1 MKIRFI
7 LLLGTVALIM
17 ILISSIFLLM
27 MSLPT
32 VLTFIPEHIEHGSR
46 TEMLNFFNGQINAIF
61 DAVLRYLAYMVIALI
76 FQAFLLLSVI
86 MKLRRAKKAFEE
98 EQREHADSSVSDT
111 TSSCVPFPSDHDREL
126 S

>member
-1 MKIRFI
+1 MHNIKFMKIRFI

-17 ILISSIFLLM
+17 ILISIIFLLV

-46 TEMLNFFNGQINAIF
+46 TEMLHFFDGQINAIS

-76 FQAFLLLSVI
+76 FQTFLLFSVI
-86 MKLRRAKKAFEE
+86 MKLRFTEFK
-98 EQREHADSSVSDT
+98 
-111 TSSCVPFPSDHDREL
+111 
-126 S
+126 